1 MLQSEKLADKKL
13 EAPFLIV
20 GSGLAG
26 LYAALHASNFGD
38 VILLTKSTLEE
49 SNSYWAQGGIAAAID
64 PEDSPLYHLEDTL
77 NAGRGICNKKAVE
90 ILVREGRER
99 VLDLINLGM
108 KFDSTDKG
116 FELGLEGGHTKRRV
130 LHSGGNST
138 GKEIVEF
145 LISSVKK
152 LKGIMI
158 LENTAV
164 EKLISDGKR
173 CFGALAFRE
182 TPLNRMPILSGA
194 TILATGGAAALYS
207 RTTNPPGATGEGIS
221 LAYRSGAEITDIE
234 FVQFHP
240 TTLYAKNGGSFLI
253 SEAVRGEGA
262 HLLNKDGE
270 RFMLRYHELGELAP
284 RDIVSKAIF
293 NEIKTSGQN
302 YVFLSLKH
310 LDKVFVRKRFANIHN
325 MCSKSGIDISNDL
338 IPVAPA
344 AHYTIGGVKTG
355 LMGETNIEGLFACG
369 EVACTGVHGANR
381 LASNSLLECIVFAKR
396 AVDAAR
402 NNGAS
407 IKNIDHESI
416 KKYNQSF
423 PGQQGSQ
430 NEVFSKIKN
439 IVSDLMNE
447 NVGIIRSDEGLR
459 NSITEL
465 EKISRST
472 NELSGYYKQ
481 RIQDILE
488 LCKLTANAALLRKE
502 SRGAHIREDFPDED
516 PQFRAHIV
524 WKRGFE
530 PSIIKCN

>member
-1 MLQSEKLADKKL
+1 MVQSQKLADNKL
-13 EAPFLIV
+13 EAPFLVV

-26 LYAALHASNFGD
+26 LYAALYASNFAD

-49 SNSYWAQGGIAAAID
+49 SNSYWAQGGIAAAMD
-64 PEDSPLYHLEDTL
+64 PEDSPLYHLEDTIK
-77 NAGRGICNKKAVE
+77 AGRGICNEEAVE

-108 KFDSTDKG
+108 KFDSTDRG

-138 GKEIVEF
+138 GKGIVEF

-152 LKGIMI
+152 LKRILI
-158 LENTAV
+158 LESTAV
-164 EKLISDGKR
+164 ETLISDGKR
-173 CFGALAFRE
+173 CFGALAFKE
-182 TPLNRMPILSGA
+182 TPSNRIPIFSGA

-240 TTLYAKNGGSFLI
+240 TTLYAKNGGGFLI

-293 NEIKTSGQN
+293 NEIKTSGEDC
-302 YVFLSLKH
+302 VFLSLKH
-310 LDKVFVRKRFANIHN
+310 LDKAFVRKRFANINN
-325 MCSKSGIDISNDL
+325 MCSKSGIDISSDL

-355 LMGETNIEGLFACG
+355 LMGETSIKGLFACG

-396 AVDAAR
+396 AVDGAR
-402 NNGAS
+402 NNGTP
-407 IKNIDHESI
+407 IKNRDHGSI
-416 KKYNQSF
+416 NKYNQSF
-423 PGQQGSQ
+423 LGHQSSQ
-430 NEVFSKIKN
+430 NEAFFKIKN
-439 IVSDLMNE
+439 IVVELMNQ

-459 NSITEL
+459 NSIREL
-465 EKISRST
+465 EKISMST
-472 NELSGYYKQ
+472 NELSGYYKH
-481 RIQDILE
+481 RIQNIIE

-502 SRGAHIREDFPDED
+502 SRGVHIREHFPDED
-516 PQFRAHIV
+516 PEFRAHIV

-530 PSIIKCN
+530 PKIVNGN

>member
-1 MLQSEKLADKKL
+1 MIQSKEPQTEKI

-26 LYAALHASNFGD
+26 LYAALYASKFGN

-49 SNSYWAQGGIAAAID
+49 SNSYWAQGGIAAAVD
-64 PEDSPLYHLEDTL
+64 PEDSPIYHLEDTIK
-77 NAGRGICNKKAVE
+77 AGRGLCDEKAVE
-90 ILVREGRER
+90 ILVGEGRER
-99 VLDLINLGM
+99 VLDLISLGM
-108 KFDSTDKG
+108 KFDATDKG

-138 GKEIVEF
+138 GKAIVEF
-145 LISSVKK
+145 LITSVKRFD
-152 LKGIMI
+152 GIRI
-158 LENTAV
+158 LEHTAA

-173 CFGALAFRE
+173 CFGALAFQEKPATR
-182 TPLNRMPILSGA
+182 ISIFAGA
-194 TILATGGAAALYS
+194 TIIATGGAAALYS

-221 LAYRSGAEITDIE
+221 LAYRAGAEITDIE

-240 TTLYAKNGGSFLI
+240 TTLYTERGSRFLI

-262 HLLNKDGE
+262 YLLNKDGE

-310 LDKVFVRKRFANIHN
+310 LDKAFVIKRFANIHN
-325 MCSKSGIDISNDL
+325 FCSGQGLDISTDL

-344 AHYTIGGVKTG
+344 AHYTIGGVRTG
-355 LMGETNIEGLFACG
+355 LMGETNIKSLFACG
-369 EVACTGVHGANR
+369 EAACTGVHGANR

-402 NNGAS
+402 NNGVS
-407 IKNIDHESI
+407 LNNID
-416 KKYNQSF
+416 
-423 PGQQGSQ
+423 PGLAGQAAQRDSGDQTSQ
-430 NEVFSKIKN
+430 YEAFLKTKE
-439 IVSDLMNE
+439 IVSYLMDRD
-447 NVGIIRSDEGLR
+447 VGIVRSDGGLR
-459 NSITEL
+459 QTIAEM
-465 EKISRST
+465 ERISAST
-472 NELSGYYKQ
+472 NQLSGYFRQKMQ
-481 RIQDILE
+481 NIIE
-488 LCKLTANAALLRKE
+488 LCQLTANAALLRKE
-502 SRGAHIREDFPDED
+502 SRGAHFREDFPDED

-524 WKRGFE
+524 WKRGFD
-530 PSIIKCN
+530 PSIIKYS

>member
-1 MLQSEKLADKKL
+1 MVQSEKLADNKL
-13 EAPFLIV
+13 EAPFLVV

-26 LYAALHASNFGD
+26 LYAAHYASNFGD

-49 SNSYWAQGGIAAAID
+49 SNSYWAQGGIAAAMD
-64 PEDSPLYHLEDTL
+64 PEDSPLYHLGDTIK
-77 NAGRGICNKKAVE
+77 AGRGICNEEAVE

-138 GKEIVEF
+138 GKGIVEF

-152 LKGIMI
+152 LKRILI
-158 LENTAV
+158 LEGTAV
-164 EKLISDGKR
+164 ETLISDGKR
-173 CFGALAFRE
+173 CFGALVSKG
-182 TPLNRMPILSGA
+182 TPSNRMPIFSGA

-240 TTLYAKNGGSFLI
+240 TTLYAKNGGGFLI

-262 HLLNKDGE
+262 HLLNKYGE

-293 NEIKTSGQN
+293 NEIKASGED

-310 LDKVFVRKRFANIHN
+310 LDKVFVRRRFANIHN

-355 LMGETNIEGLFACG
+355 LMAETSIKGLFACG

-396 AVDAAR
+396 AVDGAR
-402 NNGAS
+402 NDGAS
-407 IKNIDHESI
+407 IKNIDQGSI
-416 KKYNQSF
+416 NKSNQFFLGHQS
-423 PGQQGSQ
+423 SQ
-430 NEVFSKIKN
+430 NEAFFKIKN
-439 IVSDLMNE
+439 VVAELMNQ
-447 NVGIIRSDEGLR
+447 NVGIIRGDEGLR
-459 NSITEL
+459 NSIREL
-465 EKISRST
+465 EKISMST
-472 NELSGYYKQ
+472 NELSGYYKH
-481 RIQDILE
+481 RIQNIIE

-502 SRGAHIREDFPDED
+502 SRGVHIREDFPDED
-516 PQFRAHIV
+516 PEFRAHIV

-530 PSIIKCN
+530 PKIVNGN